1 MMKNQVVGA
10 RDVASREDEL
20 NSRTYILHSSV
31 GTHDWRVRL
40 GIFGHFLRACGFAI
54 AAQIEKVNVVAAR
67 GDVVHPRHSVELEI
81 EGRAGGVKFA
91 LHVEN
96 PAGGTGS
103 GDIPRAPF

>member
-81 EGRAGGVKFA
+81 EGRAGGISCA
-91 LHVEN
+91 MHVEYR
-96 PAGGTGS
+96 AVGTERGH
-103 GDIPRAPF
+103 IRRA